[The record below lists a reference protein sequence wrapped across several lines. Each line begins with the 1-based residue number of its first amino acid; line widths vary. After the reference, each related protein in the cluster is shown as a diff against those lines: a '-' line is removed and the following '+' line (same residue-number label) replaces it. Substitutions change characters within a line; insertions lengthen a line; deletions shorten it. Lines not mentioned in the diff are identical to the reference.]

1 MEYFHGY
8 IEEIAGA
15 GSVVNK
21 HYFISGHE
29 RVEDWHSGILMN
41 YNEFASLEQELI
53 HNSTLYSDGRER
65 ER

>member
-8 IEEIAGA
+8 IEEIAGV

-29 RVEDWHSGILMN
+29 RVEDRHSGILMN
-41 YNEFASLEQELI
+41 YNEFASLEQELNI
-53 HNSTLYSDGRER
+53 IVPYILTEEKER
-65 ER
+65 